1 VSALIGDT
9 PFVTIA
15 NTEEVLRTQKRKVM
29 SKRAVATKTQS
40 PELKRLTVIV
50 DEWSEETQAF
60 NSASCPAA
68 KVTAVETFEW
78 MPDELSL
85 LHSLD
90 NALGKTDTAAS
101 RSRETRE
108 QEQ

>member
-1 VSALIGDT
+1 MLQR
-9 PFVTIA
+9 P
-15 NTEEVLRTQKRKVM
+15 
-29 SKRAVATKTQS
+29 VATKMQS
-40 PELKRLTVIV
+40 PELKRLAVIV

-60 NSASCPAA
+60 NSASCPAG

-85 LHSLD
+85 RHSLD

-101 RSRETRE
+101 RLTDGD
-108 QEQ
+108 

>member
-1 VSALIGDT
+1 
-9 PFVTIA
+9 
-15 NTEEVLRTQKRKVM
+15 M
-29 SKRAVATKTQS
+29 SDRAVATKTQS

-50 DEWSEETQAF
+50 DEWSQEKQAF

-90 NALGKTDTAAS
+90 NALGKTGTAEKARQLS
-101 RSRETRE
+101 TDYTDYTD
-108 QEQ
+108 

>member
-1 VSALIGDT
+1 
-9 PFVTIA
+9 
-15 NTEEVLRTQKRKVM
+15 M
-29 SKRAVATKTQS
+29 SKRAAVKKTQS
-40 PELKRLTVIV
+40 PELKRLNVIV

-68 KVTAVETFEW
+68 QVTAVETCEW

-90 NALGKTDTAAS
+90 NALGKTETVAS
-101 RSRETRE
+101 KPPDDD
-108 QEQ
+108 